1 MLRIK
6 CINDWQELL
15 YHIKKLES
23 TLNLISS
30 NPLWWIGEGLNWI
43 SGFFNFK
50 RLNYLLNLALHK
62 TRPLHFVFQSFVNI
76 SVVDIFK
83 YLRCTVCKQLFDWIF
98 QICRKLFF
106 FKCMSFFS
114 LHPGLSLA
122 SFSIFQL
129 KSVGPKM
136 KIYQRTRLAT
146 QAKSRLTI
154 NF

>member
-15 YHIKKLES
+15 YHIKKLEL

-43 SGFFNFK
+43 STTSLLHLTYLRSGFFNFK

-62 TRPLHFVFQSFVNI
+62 TRPLHFVFFKVNI

-83 YLRCTVCKQLFDWIF
+83 YLRCTVCKQLFVWIF

-106 FKCMSFFS
+106 FTCISFFS
-114 LHPGLSLA
+114 PS
-122 SFSIFQL
+122 SWP
-129 KSVGPKM
+129 KSC
-136 KIYQRTRLAT
+136 I
-146 QAKSRLTI
+146 I
-154 NF
+154 